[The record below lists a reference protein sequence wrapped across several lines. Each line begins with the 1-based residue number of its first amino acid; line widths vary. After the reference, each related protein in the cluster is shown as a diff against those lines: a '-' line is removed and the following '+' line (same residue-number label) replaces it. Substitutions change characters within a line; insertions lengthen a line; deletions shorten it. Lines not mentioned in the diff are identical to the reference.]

1 MSGSSVQSTGKGV
14 RAVRLF
20 EVVDSRMSCSSL
32 KGKRY
37 HLIGIGGVGMSA
49 LARVLMANGAVVSG
63 SDQYEGASVQF
74 LASQGATVFVGHE
87 EDNLPETLDAV
98 VYSAA
103 VKPDN
108 PEFSAAQVKGCAVVK
123 YAQMLGELMDRYRGV
138 AVCGTHGKSTTS
150 AWLSYVL
157 KQAGEDVN
165 FVVGAKLPQLNASS
179 GVGTSP
185 YFVAEACEYDR
196 SFLNIRP
203 KIACLLNIE
212 ADHLD
217 YYKDETEI
225 VNAFIEFVAGMAR
238 GGTMVANGQDANVKR
253 VVAHCRPDVHC
264 VTYGLDS
271 TCDVYAHRLT
281 LNQGVYHFDVMH
293 EGTRLG
299 STHATLPGLHNVMN
313 ALAVITTALSMGVEA
328 EAILAH
334 LPSFEGIDRRMML
347 KGCAKEVTVL
357 DDYAHHPT
365 EIRATL
371 SAIHERFEPRRLW
384 VVFQPHQYSRT
395 RFLLDDFAESFKL
408 AYLTI
413 VPEIYFVRDSEET
426 RQAVNAQVLVER
438 LSGQGSSAVFIQGF
452 TEICEYL
459 VDRVEPGDVVV
470 TMGAGDI
477 WKVADEYIQRF
488 GRDS

>member
-1 MSGSSVQSTGKGV
+1 MSGSSVQSTDKGV
-14 RAVRLF
+14 RAVRQF
-20 EVVDSRMSCSSL
+20 EVVDSRMSCYSL
-32 KGKRY
+32 KGKCY

-49 LARVLMANGAVVSG
+49 LARVLMANGAEVSG
-63 SDQYEGASVQF
+63 SDQYEGDAVQS
-74 LASQGATVFVGHE
+74 LASQGAVIFVGHE
-87 EDNLPETLDAV
+87 EDNLPETLDTV

-103 VKPDN
+103 IKPDN
-108 PEFSAAQVKGCAVVK
+108 PEFLAAMTRECTVVK
-123 YAQMLGELMDRYRGV
+123 YARMLGDLMDRYKPV

-150 AWLSYVL
+150 AWLSYLL

-165 FVVGAKLPQLNASS
+165 FVVGAKLPQLNSSS

-203 KIACLLNIE
+203 DIVCLLNIE

-225 VNAFIEFVAGMAR
+225 VNAFIEFAAGMTR
-238 GGTMVANGQDANVKR
+238 GGTLVANGQDANVER
-253 VVAHCRPDVHC
+253 VVHHCRPDVRC

-271 TCDVYAHRLT
+271 TCDVYADRLT
-281 LNQGVYHFDVMH
+281 LNKGVYHFDVMY
-293 EGTRLG
+293 EGRRLG

-313 ALAVITTALSMGVEA
+313 ALGVITTAMTMGVEV
-328 EAILAH
+328 EPILTK
-334 LPSFEGIDRRMML
+334 LPDFEGIERRMML
-347 KGCAKEVTVL
+347 KGCSRGVTVL

-371 SAIHERFEPRRLW
+371 AAIQERFEPRRLW
-384 VVFQPHQYSRT
+384 CVFQPHQYSRT

-413 VPEIYFVRDSEET
+413 VPEIYFVRDSEAT
-426 RQAVNAQVLVER
+426 KQAVNAQVLVDR
-438 LSGQGSSAVFIQGF
+438 LAGQGSKAVFIEGF

-459 VDRVEPGDVVV
+459 VARVEPGDVVV

>member
-1 MSGSSVQSTGKGV
+1 MSGSSVGSSKKRV
-14 RAVRLF
+14 RAARQF
-20 EVVDSRMSCSSL
+20 EVVDSNMSSSSL
-32 KGKRY
+32 KGKCY

-63 SDQYEGASVQF
+63 SDQYEGTAVQS
-74 LASQGATVFVGHE
+74 LSSQGAMVFIGHE
-87 EDNLPETLDAV
+87 EDNLPEKLDGV

-108 PEFSAAQVKGCAVVK
+108 PEFSAALARGCAVVK
-123 YAQMLGELMDRYRGV
+123 YAQMLGELMARYRGV

-157 KQAGEDVN
+157 RQAGEDIN
-165 FVVGAKLPQLNASS
+165 FVVGARLTQLQASS

-196 SFLNIRP
+196 SFLNIKP

-217 YYKDETEI
+217 YYKDESEI
-225 VNAFIEFVAGMAR
+225 VNAFIDFAAGIAH
-238 GGTMVANGQDANVKR
+238 GGTLVANGQDANVKR
-253 VVAHCRPDVHC
+253 VVRHCRPDVQC

-271 TCDVYAHRLT
+271 TCDVYAGSLM
-281 LNQGVYHFDVMH
+281 LNQGVYHFDVMYRG
-293 EGTRLG
+293 ERLG
-299 STHATLPGLHNVMN
+299 RTHATLPGLHNVMN
-313 ALAVITTALSMGVEA
+313 ALAVITTAMSMEVKA
-328 EAILAH
+328 EAILTQ
-334 LPSFEGIDRRMML
+334 LPAFEGIDRRMMV
-347 KGCAKEVTVL
+347 KGRSKGVTVL

-371 SAIHERFEPRRLW
+371 SAIQERFEPRRLW
-384 VVFQPHQYSRT
+384 CVFQPHQYSRT

-408 AYLTI
+408 AYVTI

-426 RQAVNAQVLVER
+426 KQAVNAQVLVER
-438 LSGQGSSAVFIQGF
+438 LAGQGSKAVFIQGF

-488 GRDS
+488 G

>member
-1 MSGSSVQSTGKGV
+1 MSRSSVQSSDRDV
-14 RAVRLF
+14 QAVRQF
-20 EVVDSRMSCSSL
+20 EVVESHVSYSSL
-32 KGKRY
+32 KGKAY

-49 LARVLMANGAVVSG
+49 LARVLMANGATVSG
-63 SDQYEGASVQF
+63 SDQSEGAAAQA
-74 LASQGATVFVGHE
+74 LASQGALVFVGHE
-87 EDNLPETLDAV
+87 PDNLPDKLDTV

-103 VKPDN
+103 IKDDN
-108 PEFSAAQVKGCAVVK
+108 CEFLSAQAKGCPVVK
-123 YAQMLGELMDRYRGV
+123 YAQMLGELMDRYQGV

-150 AWLSYVL
+150 AWLSYML

-165 FVVGAKLPQLNASS
+165 FLVGAQLPQLQASS

-203 KIACLLNIE
+203 KIVCLLNIE

-225 VNAFIEFVAGMAR
+225 VHAFNDFTAGIVQ
-238 GGTMVANGQDANVKR
+238 GGTLVANGQDENVKH
-253 VVAHCRPDVHC
+253 VLAHCRSDVHC

-271 TCDVYAHRLT
+271 SSDVYADNLT
-281 LNQGVYHFDVMH
+281 LDKGVYHFDVVSKG
-293 EGTRLG
+293 ERLG
-299 STHATLPGLHNVMN
+299 RTHAFLPGLHNVMN
-313 ALAVITTALSMGVEA
+313 ALAVITTALSMDIKA
-328 EAILAH
+328 KDILTH
-334 LPSFEGIDRRMML
+334 LPSFEGIDRRMMI
-347 KGCAKEVTVL
+347 KGRVKEVTVL

-371 SAIHERFEPRRLW
+371 SAIQERFEPRRLW
-384 VVFQPHQYSRT
+384 CVFQPHQYSRT

-408 AYLTI
+408 AHVTI

-426 RQAVNAQVLVER
+426 KQAVNAQVLVDR
-438 LSGQGSSAVFIQGF
+438 LAGQGSKAVFIKGF
-452 TEICEYL
+452 TDICEYL

-477 WKVADEYIQRF
+477 WKVANEYIQRF
-488 GRDS
+488 GRDC

>member
-1 MSGSSVQSTGKGV
+1 MSGSSVQSSGKAV
-14 RAVRLF
+14 PAVRQF
-20 EVVDSRMSCSSL
+20 EVVDSSMSGSSL

-63 SDQYEGASVQF
+63 SDQYEGAAVQS
-74 LASQGATVFVGHE
+74 LASQGAMVFVGHE
-87 EDNLPETLDAV
+87 GDNLPDRLDAV

-108 PEFSAAQVKGCAVVK
+108 PEFAAAIAKGCSVTK
-123 YAQMLGELMDRYRGV
+123 YAQMLGELMDHYEPV

-150 AWLSYVL
+150 AWLSYL
-157 KQAGEDVN
+157 LRQAGEDVN
-165 FVVGAKLPQLNASS
+165 FVVGAKLPQMNASS
-179 GVGTSP
+179 GVGASR

-225 VNAFIEFVAGMAR
+225 VSAFVEFAAGIAH
-238 GGTMVANGQDANVKR
+238 GGTVVANGQDANVRR
-253 VVAHCRPDVHC
+253 VLDHCRPDLQQ
-264 VTYGLDS
+264 VTYGLEA
-271 TCDVYAHRLT
+271 TCDLYADGLT
-281 LNQGVYHFDVMH
+281 LNQGVYHFDVMF
-293 EGTRLG
+293 EGRRLG
-299 STHATLPGLHNVMN
+299 RTHATLPGLHNVMN
-313 ALAVITTALSMGVEA
+313 ALAVIGTALSMGVQA

-334 LPSFEGIDRRMML
+334 LPAFEGIDRRMML
-347 KGCAKEVTVL
+347 KGRSNGVTVL

-371 SAIHERFEPRRLW
+371 SAIQERFEPRRLW
-384 VVFQPHQYSRT
+384 CVFQPHQYSRT

-408 AYLTI
+408 TYLTI

-426 RQAVNAQVLVER
+426 KRAVNAQVLVER
-438 LSGQGSSAVFIQGF
+438 LAEQGTKAVFIEGF

-488 GRDS
+488 GREC

>member
-1 MSGSSVQSTGKGV
+1 MSGSSVQSSEQRVK
-14 RAVRLF
+14 AVRQF
-20 EVVDSRMSCSSL
+20 EVVDSSVSYASL
-32 KGKRY
+32 KGKCY

-63 SDQYEGASVQF
+63 SDQYEGAAVQS
-74 LASQGATVFVGHE
+74 LASQGALVFVGHE
-87 EDNLPETLDAV
+87 EDNLPEKLDVV

-108 PEFSAAQVKGCAVVK
+108 TEFSAALTRGCAVVK
-123 YAQMLGELMDRYRGV
+123 YARLLGELMDRYTGV

-150 AWLSYVL
+150 AWLSYLL

-165 FVVGAKLPQLNASS
+165 FVVGAKLPQLQASS

-217 YYKDETEI
+217 YYRDESEI
-225 VNAFIEFVAGMAR
+225 VNAFIDFAAGLVH
-238 GGTMVANGQDANVKR
+238 GGTLVAHGQDVNVKR
-253 VVAHCRPDVHC
+253 VMQHCRPDVQC

-271 TCDVYAHRLT
+271 DCDMYANRLT
-281 LNQGVYHFDVMH
+281 LDQGLYHFDVVFRG
-293 EGTRLG
+293 ERLG
-299 STHATLPGLHNVMN
+299 RTHATLPGLHNVKN
-313 ALAVITTALSMGVEA
+313 ALAVITTAMAMGMQAQAV
-328 EAILAH
+328 LKH
-334 LPSFEGIDRRMML
+334 LPAFEGIDRRMMV
-347 KGCAKEVTVL
+347 KGRSRGVTLL

-371 SAIHERFEPRRLW
+371 SAIHERFEPRHLW
-384 VVFQPHQYSRT
+384 CVFQPHQYSRT

-408 AYLTI
+408 AHVTI

-426 RQAVNAQVLVER
+426 KQAVNAQVLVER
-438 LSGQGSSAVFIQGF
+438 LAGHGSKAVFIEGF